1 MSGANRD
8 DPADDAA
15 PGPDIDP
22 DDDATQAVDL
32 PAGLLDAI
40 ADPEAQPLPVS
51 IRSSRAATVNRE
63 ADVGAPDH
71 GASQDGEPEGGQ
83 PAPDEPDSGDQTIT
97 EVPAEYAPAAYSLP
111 RYSDE
116 RPVPIPLPVSAE
128 RPIPR
133 IISRPGRPKP
143 TAPAPE
149 VMPASTAVEP
159 EPSLVEAASR
169 APISSA
175 PPEPLPVIHT
185 ESRVPIAP
193 RLRAPAPV
201 LKPRPVAGAVL
212 QSAAP
217 VPADLDEKT
226 NIFQAQASAPQL
238 PRGRLTIIEGE
249 PPGKSWYLNR
259 ARTQM
264 GRGVENDIVLLDINI
279 SRQHLR
285 IDRHAQGFRVV
296 DLDSGNGTQLND
308 RRAGREELFDGDRIR
323 LGEHLIEFMTTDGER
338 PRVRDAR
345 HTDPN
350 IAVKRGTTSS
360 RRIGIPRGIPRA
372 WIIAWSIATFLA
384 VFGTMYIAR
393 TVKSRRAVA
402 ASLEE
407 AETALQEADVAQ
419 RDREWHRAREALQR
433 ARLQQPELTEY
444 ATRLSGINAEIRAE
458 KALRLMQLRLKAGE
472 LTEARLAYGDVPQTS
487 VYHPEATILA
497 RRLTQAERDRQ
508 VARARVERDG
518 GRANVARQIL
528 EKVLA
533 QDPLHAEAKALLGT
547 LPALVLMPASEGT
560 ASVPSAAPMSAP
572 GSAAPSAPASAALA
586 APGSKKSAS
595 KTRRTPR
602 PRKSSR
608 VRATPRG
615 VAAKLAA
622 GDAAYRAGKYA
633 AAQTAFAAAAKAAR
647 GDDANK
653 AKQKASAA
661 GVLASALPAAQ
672 QADRGNQSRRAV
684 TEYERALKADRTL
697 GGRNAGRIRPPL
709 AQHLCREAMKSF
721 MRRQYDRASK
731 LNGRALQLDPNL
743 SQARRLAERIAKM
756 PQ

>member
-1 MSGANRD
+1 VSGANRD

-15 PGPDIDP
+15 PGPAIDP

-32 PAGLLDAI
+32 PAGLFDAI
-40 ADPEAQPLPVS
+40 ADPEAQPLAVS
-51 IRSSRAATVNRE
+51 IRSSRRVPAVRG
-63 ADVGAPDH
+63 ADVAAPDH
-71 GASQDGEPEGGQ
+71 GEPEDGQ
-83 PAPDEPDSGDQTIT
+83 PALDEPDAGDQTIT
-97 EVPAEYAPAAYSLP
+97 EVPLEYAPAAYSKP
-111 RYSDE
+111 RHSDE

-133 IISRPGRPKP
+133 IISRPGQRPP
-143 TAPAPE
+143 IASAPA
-149 VMPASTAVEP
+149 VTPAAVRAAP
-159 EPSLVEAASR
+159 ALAAASPNASAAR
-169 APISSA
+169 APASSA
-175 PPEPLPVIHT
+175 PPEPLPVLYT
-185 ESRVPIAP
+185 DSRAPIPSRPRPPATLLPPPPVPGVVS
-193 RLRAPAPV
+193 RSTAPAP
-201 LKPRPVAGAVL
+201 
-212 QSAAP
+212 
-217 VPADLDEKT
+217 ADLEEKT
-226 NIFQAQASAPQL
+226 NIFQAQAPGPQL

-249 PPGKSWYLNR
+249 TPGKNWYLNR
-259 ARTQM
+259 ARTQI

-285 IDRHAQGFRVV
+285 VDRHAQGFRVV

-308 RRAGREELFDGDRIR
+308 RRASREELFDGDRIR
-323 LGEHLIEFMTTDGER
+323 LGEHLIEFMTTDAER

-350 IAVKRGTTSS
+350 IAVDRGT
-360 RRIGIPRGIPRA
+360 RPGGKIGIPRSIPRA

-393 TVKSRRAVA
+393 TVKIRRAAA
-402 ASLEE
+402 ASIEE

-433 ARLQQPELTEY
+433 ARVQKPELTEY
-444 ATRLSGINAEIRAE
+444 ATRLSAINAEIRAK

-472 LTEARLAYGDVPQTS
+472 LTEARLAYGDVPEAS

-508 VARARVERDG
+508 VARARVERDA

-547 LPALVLMPASEGT
+547 LPAPVPMPASDGGAPPPVAPT
-560 ASVPSAAPMSAP
+560 STLTPPAPPST
-572 GSAAPSAPASAALA
+572 
-586 APGSKKSAS
+586 KSTS
-595 KTRRTPR
+595 KTQRAPR
-602 PRKSSR
+602 PKKASHP
-608 VRATPRG
+608 RATARG

-633 AAQTAFAAAAKAAR
+633 AAQTEFAAAAQAAR
-647 GDDANK
+647 GDDATK
-653 AKQKASAA
+653 AKQKATAA

-672 QADRGNQSRRAV
+672 QADRGNQSGRAV